1 MGFYI
6 SLQFLNIFFEKGEQK
21 ERFIRYIAFLAFFL
35 FNSVVSLILNWASIG
50 AAVNFHG
57 RNLSDDADVS
67 RKVENQNHS
76 SSFSG
81 RSSSGFRGRILSSFD
96 RTAFGIY
103 HTIDFGG
110 HRFIIFLVYD
120 RCEKDRR

>member
-1 MGFYI
+1 MRREIARLHKELEATIIYVTHDQVEAMTLGTKI
-6 SLQFLNIFFEKGEQK
+6 VVMKDGRIQQIDTPEKMC
-21 ERFIRYIAFLAFFL
+21 IRD
-35 FNSVVSLILNWASIG
+35 S
-50 AAVNFHG
+50 
-57 RNLSDDADVS
+57 ADVS